1 MVSWAESSS
10 IVCSVLPS
18 MIEIYGVAELACC
31 LVLLYLGST
40 VYSAMEIA
48 CVSSLGGPPGSKN
61 VISNLTLHVGLRMQC
76 NYRDSLRL
84 RNASYAMHY
93 LCLHHNYQASLCF
106 TVFSNNLYWIFKTS
120 IKQQWLVI
128 YWTNLWWP
136 VGQSL
141 FIYVGLISSAHT
153 IRIKGWQ
160 A

>member
-1 MVSWAESSS
+1 
-10 IVCSVLPS
+10 

-76 NYRDSLRL
+76 NYQDSLRL

-93 LCLHHNYQASLCF
+93 LYVYITITKPHSASLCSAI
-106 TVFSNNLYWIFKTS
+106 TCIEYSKQVLNSN
-120 IKQQWLVI
+120 
-128 YWTNLWWP
+128 
-136 VGQSL
+136 G
-141 FIYVGLISSAHT
+141 
-153 IRIKGWQ
+153 
-160 A
+160 